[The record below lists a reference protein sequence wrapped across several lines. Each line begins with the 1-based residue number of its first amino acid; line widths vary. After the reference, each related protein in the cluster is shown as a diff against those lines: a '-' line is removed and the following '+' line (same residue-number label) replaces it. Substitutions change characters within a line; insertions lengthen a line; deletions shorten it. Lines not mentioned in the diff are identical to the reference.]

1 MKRNL
6 LYLFGLTFLFM
17 LGCSKEEIT
26 PNGED
31 DGNGEANTSYLAV
44 NLVSTDISGTLT
56 RSKGN
61 YEDGTGV
68 ENKVD
73 NVRFYFFNGTGGA
86 VNVKVKEGSRVN
98 YYDWKPKKGEQMSG
112 TVDTDDIESKLNAII
127 VINTAAGDAVPQRI
141 AAVLNPPTINGTS
154 LLGSSSL
161 NLSQL
166 QDKVADFATTGENG
180 LTSEGKFVMFNAV
193 YAKENA
199 QVSTVAIKNENLCT
213 TEDLAK
219 ESPVTIYVERN
230 VAKVRVT
237 LDTGLGF
244 SESNDKIA
252 LKDKD
257 GNNLTINNEN
267 KEEQVYL
274 KLDKWG
280 LSAETSE
287 GRLVKKINPKWAGT
301 WWNDNYRSYWA
312 INSMTA
318 SNKYHT
324 FNNIGGTFGK
334 NNALYTNEN
343 AQLTDDNGTQGQ
355 AKNHTKVILKGQL
368 CKADG
373 TALTIVRHL
382 GVKFVDDANLTKLKE
397 SILSQLAASGYTY
410 YFGDATTKTQIG
422 TDDLQIVVA
431 DQKETESSVNNCYV
445 YAQLTETAAAKT
457 WYTSKAEDAQPLE
470 NAATTINNNLKDKK
484 VVDWALVWK
493 DGKTYYF
500 YEIKHLPDDEGTTQA
515 GVVRNHIYETNVKKI
530 AGLGTPVYD
539 PDKVIYPEKP
549 DPNDHYI
556 AAEIKILSWRIVSD
570 AYELEW

>member
-56 RSKGN
+56 RSKGS
-61 YEDGTGV
+61 YEDGTSN

-98 YYDWKPKKGEQMSG
+98 YYDWKPEKKDDQTSDPDKGN
-112 TVDTDDIESKLNAII
+112 DIESKLNAII

-141 AAVLNPPTINGTS
+141 AAVLNPPTINGTF
-154 LLGSSSL
+154 LLGDNSL
-161 NLSQL
+161 NLTQL
-166 QDKVADFATTGENG
+166 KEKVTDFATTGENG

-193 YAKENA
+193 YASNGT

-219 ESPVTIYVERN
+219 KSPVKIYVERN

-257 GNNLTINNEN
+257 GNVITIDN
-267 KEEQVYL
+267 EQVYL

-287 GRLVKKINPKWAGT
+287 GRLIKKINPQWTGT

-318 SNKYHT
+318 TNKYHT
-324 FNNIGGTFGK
+324 FNDIDNTFGE
-334 NNALYTNEN
+334 NNVLYTNEN

-355 AKNHTKVILKGQL
+355 AEKHTKVILKGQL
-368 CKADG
+368 CKSNGDP
-373 TALTIVRHL
+373 LTIVRHL

-410 YFGDATTKTQIG
+410 YFGYATTKTQIG

-431 DQKETESSVNNCYV
+431 DQKDTESSVNNCYV

-556 AAEIKILSWRIVSD
+556 AAEIKILSWRVVSGN
-570 AYELEW
+570 YELEW